1 MGFIIKGQIARDIT
15 MLSSQSYDNW
25 HFDLYWA
32 WYLNFPSLF
41 HIYLYSDFP
50 KLIGEVTFGL
60 DVFNPIEF
68 HL

>member
-15 MLSSQSYDNW
+15 MLSSQSYDNR
-25 HFDLYWA
+25 HCDLYWA
-32 WYLNFPSLF
+32 WYLDFTSLS
-41 HIYLYSDFP
+41 HVYLYSDFP